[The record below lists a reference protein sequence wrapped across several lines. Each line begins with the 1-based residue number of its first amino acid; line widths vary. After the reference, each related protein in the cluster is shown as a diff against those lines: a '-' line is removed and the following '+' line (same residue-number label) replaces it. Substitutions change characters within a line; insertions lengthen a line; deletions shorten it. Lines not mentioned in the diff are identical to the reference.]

1 MSGRS
6 LPFWLVAT
14 TSYLGQRPG
23 LGGPLPVTW
32 QRKWL
37 DLAARTLPE
46 PRGTI
51 ARKITLGGRPALR
64 ITVGA
69 TERTTAIVHLHGGAY
84 TVGSPRSHRAL
95 AAYLAQASGAVVYL
109 PDYRLAPEHPYPAAL
124 EDAVAGCLEVAEKH
138 ARFAIS
144 GDSAGGGLAVAA
156 TRRLVDAGHD
166 SPAALGLISP
176 WVDPAAEPTGRKRDM
191 VVREKWGRRSAAHYL
206 GVGDPAESGF
216 APGRGDLSSLPPTLV
231 QINRREV
238 LYPQVSEFGGSLRR
252 AGVDVT
258 LTELPRLWHVGHVMA
273 GVLVDAQQAVDEL
286 GSFLQTHLRA
296 PVAEPVRPK
305 PGATSPRVA
314 TLAASGQK

>member
-1 MSGRS
+1 MSGRG

-23 LGGPLPVTW
+23 LGGPLPITW

-37 DLAARTLPE
+37 DLAAKTLPE

-51 ARKITLGGRPALR
+51 ARKVTLNGRPALR
-64 ITVGA
+64 VTVGA
-69 TERTTAIVHLHGGAY
+69 TDRSTAIVHLHGGAY

-95 AAYLAQASGAVVYL
+95 AAYMAQASGAVVYL

-124 EDAVAGCLEVAEKH
+124 EDAVAACLEVAGDYE
-138 ARFAIS
+138 RFAIS

-156 TRRLVDAGHD
+156 ARRLIDAGGV

-176 WVDPAAEPTGRKRDM
+176 WVDPAATPTGRRRDL
-191 VVREKWGRRSAAHYL
+191 VVREKWGRLSATHYL
-206 GVGDPAESGF
+206 GPGDPGDVGY
-216 APGRGDLSSLPPTLV
+216 APGRGELSALPPTLIQV
-231 QINRREV
+231 NRREV
-238 LYPQVSEFGGSLRR
+238 LYPQVAEFGGNLRR
-252 AGVDVT
+252 AGVEVR

-286 GSFLQTHLRA
+286 GAFLRA
-296 PVAEPVRPK
+296 QLHAPTSDRTARVAAL
-305 PGATSPRVA
+305 ATS
-314 TLAASGQK
+314 S